1 MYGARAAY
9 RAVQS
14 TTNYGRELEA
24 AVLTRAA
31 RELKLCQE
39 RWHSADRPQR
49 LEEALTLNQKIW
61 SVFQSELARPD
72 HPLPQRVRQDILSLA
87 AFVDKRILE
96 VLAHPAAEKLSVIIN
111 INLNIAAGLQQQG

>member
-9 RAVQS
+9 RAVQN

-31 RELKLCQE
+31 RELKLCQD
-39 RWHSADRPQR
+39 RWNAPDRTQR
-49 LEEALTLNQKIW
+49 LDDALRLNQRVW
-61 SVFQSELARPD
+61 AVFQAELTEVD
-72 HPLPQRVRQDILSLA
+72 HPLPKSLRQDILSLA
-87 AFVDKRILE
+87 AFVDRRILE

-111 INLNIAAGLQQQG
+111 INLNLAAGLQRQG